1 MTPRHSLGSRW
12 RAVGPLCASP
22 TISTAALPKPLC
34 NPSSDLRLFGSLE
47 FGLSTEAAPGVAYG
61 WPSGLLGGP
70 RSCFF
75 SLLRCFYFSSWPSL
89 RSRKH
94 DVCSYLTTWAT
105 FRRQVSQKLIKQSS
119 LVYKNRDSRS
129 SCTMRV
135 WKSLCFQ
142 TNLTNAGFTRSLF
155 GNTQTADQP

>member
-1 MTPRHSLGSRW
+1 MALHSHLNELSLQILNNDIQHSLGKSLQGR
-12 RAVGPLCASP
+12 GPLCASP

-47 FGLSTEAAPGVAYG
+47 FGLSTEAAPGIAHG

-94 DVCSYLTTWAT
+94 DVCYRWNQSIFPAGDGLVGANSNCA
-105 FRRQVSQKLIKQSS
+105 SQAPS
-119 LVYKNRDSRS
+119 RARS
-129 SCTMRV
+129 SGSARP
-135 WKSLCFQ
+135 SQ
-142 TNLTNAGFTRSLF
+142 RS
-155 GNTQTADQP
+155 